1 MLCELPSEIVLR
13 PAANAAF
20 ALLDGRPVLFSET
33 AQKLFELDQIGALIW
48 CKLAQDASSLDD
60 IYRELEGRGI
70 DEPSARQFTRQAID
84 EWIDR
89 ALLNFEWRTS
99 TDCELSANLGR
110 RGITVRAANGALL
123 DELAPLFCA
132 SDRGTVENEIFVD
145 IIEFDGQV
153 FFRGEDACIHRCQ
166 AERFVP
172 AVKAYVTE
180 RIIQGDRSAFALHA
194 ASLARG
200 RMGLLLCG
208 QPGAGKSTL
217 TLQLMD
223 AGFEYAGD
231 DVALINT
238 DGTVCGVP
246 FPVTVKSGSWELLSG
261 LHADLPRLK
270 TYCRPDGALVRY
282 VPAPG
287 VHEGNLLVDW
297 IVFLNRVPN
306 GSAELAQLDQCD
318 SMRRL
323 IESSFAVDGKLSLPG
338 FAALK
343 RIVTHASSFELTYS
357 ESTQARR
364 LLTDLCD
371 GRT

>member
-1 MLCELPSEIVLR
+1 M
-13 PAANAAF
+13 
-20 ALLDGRPVLFSET
+20 LFSGTE
-33 AQKLFELDQIGALIW
+33 QKLYELDQIGALIW

-60 IYRELEGRGI
+60 VYRELERRGI

-84 EWIDR
+84 AWIDR
-89 ALLNFEWRTS
+89 TLLNLEWRTS
-99 TDCELSANLGR
+99 ADCELSAKLGQHR
-110 RGITVRAANGALL
+110 ITVRTANGALL
-123 DELAPLFCA
+123 DELAPLFRA
-132 SDRGTVENEIFVD
+132 SDRGTMEDEIFVD
-145 IIEFDGQV
+145 VIEFEGQV
-153 FFRGEDACIHRCQ
+153 FFRGEDACVHRCPV
-166 AERFVP
+166 ERLVP
-172 AVKAYVTE
+172 AIKAYITE
-180 RIIQGDRSAFALHA
+180 QIIQGDRSAFALHA

-231 DVALINT
+231 DIALIDT

-246 FPVTVKSGSWELLSG
+246 FPVTLKSGSWGLLSG

-270 TYCRPDGALVRY
+270 THCRPDGALVRY
-282 VPAPG
+282 LPAPDI
-287 VHEGNLLVDW
+287 HEGNLSVSW
-297 IVFLNRVPN
+297 IIFLNRVPN
-306 GSAELAQLDQCD
+306 GSAKLAQLDQCG

-323 IESSFAVDGKLSLPG
+323 IESSFAVDGKLSLLG

-357 ESTQARR
+357 ESIQARH